1 MKSLLTL
8 IATYLIIHFS
18 FAQTTDYYNRM
29 NHVFG
34 AIDKSKVTTGLL
46 KEFGVRLNHVENDT
60 VDVKP
65 YNENK
70 LKININL
77 FQLLS

>member
-1 MKSLLTL
+1 MKRFLSFLLMCL
-8 IATYLIIHFS
+8 IAGTS
-18 FAQTTDYYNRM
+18 FAQNTDYYNRM

-60 VDVKP
+60 DDVKH
-65 YNENK
+65 YKENK

-77 FQLLS
+77 FQLLT